1 MSCTARGKLRLPNQ
15 LPSPAQLAQIP
26 VGIYCLDPRST
37 CALRQV
43 KGAIN
48 RTICCQ
54 LGWSF
59 NSHHRRLLPTECFGL
74 PNRSIP
80 GYRTEPSPLS
90 NQPSGGCQKEVAPFA
105 HRTEQALRL

>member
-43 KGAIN
+43 KGAIIGQSVAN
-48 RTICCQ
+48 
-54 LGWSF
+54 W
-59 NSHHRRLLPTECFGL
+59 
-74 PNRSIP
+74 
-80 GYRTEPSPLS
+80 
-90 NQPSGGCQKEVAPFA
+90 GGNHIQ
-105 HRTEQALRL
+105 

>member
-26 VGIYCLDPRST
+26 VGIIYCLDPRST

-54 LGWSF
+54 LGW
-59 NSHHRRLLPTECFGL
+59 
-74 PNRSIP
+74 
-80 GYRTEPSPLS
+80 
-90 NQPSGGCQKEVAPFA
+90 
-105 HRTEQALRL
+105 